1 MPLPGSRSNLAI
13 ELAADLLSRRNGGTG
28 HIILVTD
35 GIEVQDIPAAENAV
49 GLNRLSILAVGTES
63 GSPIPLSGGGFLKD
77 KKGGIVIPK
86 LYLKPLQK
94 LAAQTHGAFTRLSPD
109 DRDVEQII
117 AAETAADDFVEDKQQ
132 RTSDKWNEE
141 GPWLLLLVLPMAALL
156 FRRGLLFSIGFAV
169 LLGVTASPSSAL
181 AFGWDDLWLRPDQQA
196 AKLFQQGE
204 TKQAAELFESSE
216 WKGAAAYRS
225 GDYEKAIEHFSQQN
239 HSRANFNSGNALA
252 FAGRLQESLEAFG
265 RVLADNPQDADAQ
278 YNQDLIEKLLKEQQK
293 KKQQQEGQ
301 QGANQKNKQDQ
312 QDGSSQTQEKQN
324 AQSAQDTSG
333 DNVATIDQQTAEGVK
348 NNTEKESTAKK
359 NNEKSD
365 EEKTE
370 SPNKEG
376 VQKKLD
382 GSAEKGNAK
391 NKKQDST
398 PVDLAKQQFL
408 EQWLRKIPDDPG
420 RLLRNKMEREFQR
433 RGKQNFKNE
442 QYW

>member
-1 MPLPGSRSNLAI
+1 MLATDIKPTRFERARFKLKDLLGHFVEGETALIVYAGDAFVISPLTHDPVTIASLLTGLHPNIMPLPGSRPDLAI
-13 ELAADLLSRRNGGTG
+13 ELAADILSRRSGGTG
-28 HIILVTD
+28 HIIWVTD
-35 GIEVQDIPAAENAV
+35 GIEVQDIAAAENAV

-94 LAAQTHGAFTRLSPD
+94 LAAQTHGAFTKLSPD

-169 LLGVTASPSSAL
+169 LLGVTARPSSAL

-225 GDYEKAIEHFSQQN
+225 GDYEKAIKHFSQQN

-252 FAGRLQESLEAFG
+252 FAGRLQESLEAFE
-265 RVLADNPQDADAQ
+265 RVLADLS
-278 YNQDLIEKLLKEQQK
+278 LIH
-293 KKQQQEGQ
+293 
-301 QGANQKNKQDQ
+301 
-312 QDGSSQTQEKQN
+312 
-324 AQSAQDTSG
+324 
-333 DNVATIDQQTAEGVK
+333 I
-348 NNTEKESTAKK
+348 
-359 NNEKSD
+359 
-365 EEKTE
+365 
-370 SPNKEG
+370 
-376 VQKKLD
+376 
-382 GSAEKGNAK
+382 
-391 NKKQDST
+391 
-398 PVDLAKQQFL
+398 
-408 EQWLRKIPDDPG
+408 
-420 RLLRNKMEREFQR
+420 
-433 RGKQNFKNE
+433 
-442 QYW
+442 

>member
-1 MPLPGSRSNLAI
+1 
-13 ELAADLLSRRNGGTG
+13 
-28 HIILVTD
+28 
-35 GIEVQDIPAAENAV
+35 
-49 GLNRLSILAVGTES
+49 
-63 GSPIPLSGGGFLKD
+63 
-77 KKGGIVIPK
+77 
-86 LYLKPLQK
+86 
-94 LAAQTHGAFTRLSPD
+94 
-109 DRDVEQII
+109 
-117 AAETAADDFVEDKQQ
+117 
-132 RTSDKWNEE
+132 
-141 GPWLLLLVLPMAALL
+141 MAALL

-204 TKQAAELFESSE
+204 TKQAAELFESLE

-252 FAGRLQESLEAFG
+252 FAGRLQDSLEAFE

-293 KKQQQEGQ
+293 KKEQQEGQ

-333 DNVATIDQQTAEGVK
+333 DNVATNDQQTAEGVK

-376 VQKKLD
+376 VQKKID

>member
-1 MPLPGSRSNLAI
+1 
-13 ELAADLLSRRNGGTG
+13 
-28 HIILVTD
+28 
-35 GIEVQDIPAAENAV
+35 
-49 GLNRLSILAVGTES
+49 
-63 GSPIPLSGGGFLKD
+63 
-77 KKGGIVIPK
+77 
-86 LYLKPLQK
+86 
-94 LAAQTHGAFTRLSPD
+94 
-109 DRDVEQII
+109 VEQII

-156 FRRGLLFSIGFAV
+156 FRRGLLFSIGLVV
-169 LLGVTASPSSAL
+169 LLGVTANPSSAL

-204 TKQAAELFESSE
+204 TKQAAELFESLE
-216 WKGAAAYRS
+216 WKGAASYRS

-312 QDGSSQTQEKQN
+312 QDDSSQTQEKQN

-333 DNVATIDQQTAEGVK
+333 DNAATMDQQTAEGEK
-348 NNTEKESTAKK
+348 NNTEKESTVKK
-359 NNEKSD
+359 NNKKSD

-382 GSAEKGNAK
+382 GSVEKGIAK
-391 NKKQDST
+391 YKKQDLT